1 MEAKLKWIDGLTF
14 AGVADSKHWV
24 VMDTEESVGG
34 HDGAAK
40 PLELILL
47 GLGGCT
53 SMDVVSILR
62 KMRVQVDRYEL
73 VLNAER
79 SDDHPKVFTRVRMQY
94 RLWGPELDPAKVRK
108 AVDLSR
114 TTYCSVSAMLSKAF
128 PIEIEIAVNPQ
139 DGD

>member
-14 AGVADSKHWV
+14 AGAADSKHWV

-62 KMRVQVDRYEL
+62 KMRVRVDKYEL
-73 VLNAER
+73 VLRAER
-79 SDDHPKVFTRVRMQY
+79 SENHPKVFTSVRMEY
-94 RLWGPELDPAKVRK
+94 RLWGPDLDLDKVRK

-128 PIEIEIAVNPQ
+128 PIEIEIAVNPK

>member
-1 MEAKLKWIDGLTF
+1 LEAKLRWMDGLTF
-14 AGVADSKHWV
+14 AGTADSKHWV
-24 VMDTEESVGG
+24 VMDTDESVGG
-34 HDGAAK
+34 SGGAAK

-62 KMRVQVDRYEL
+62 KMRMQVDRYEL
-73 VLNAER
+73 ILRAER
-79 SDDHPKVFTRVRMQY
+79 SDNHPKVFTRVRMEY
-94 RLWGPELDPAKVRK
+94 RLWGPDLDAARVRK

-128 PIEIEIAVNPQ
+128 PIEYEIAVNPPAE
-139 DGD
+139 G